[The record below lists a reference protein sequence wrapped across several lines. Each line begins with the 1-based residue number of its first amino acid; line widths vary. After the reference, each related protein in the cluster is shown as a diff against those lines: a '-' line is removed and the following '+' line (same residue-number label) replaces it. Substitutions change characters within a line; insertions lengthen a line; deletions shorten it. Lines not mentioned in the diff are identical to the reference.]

1 MISPD
6 DSVDQGLPPDQTNN
20 KKNEFD
26 ILQNI
31 YEALKREVIRLKAF
45 EIESKIELLRLESS
59 GITLIHEF
67 QTNLA
72 EAHFENSM
80 LKLAETM

>member
-6 DSVDQGLPPDQTNN
+6 DSVDQGLLPDQTNI

-45 EIESKIELLRLESS
+45 QIESKIELLRSESS

-80 LKLAETM
+80 LTLTETM